1 MPGNPVLCAP
11 PFGQI
16 LQCCRALFNF
26 PRRVFGESHW
36 VAGDAGLGLAIA
48 KTCVEGLGGR
58 IRASNWEGG
67 GLVVKLE
74 RDAELKCSE
83 G

>member
-26 PRRVFGESHW
+26 PRRVFGESNW

-48 KTCVEGLGGR
+48 KTCVEGLGG
-58 IRASNWEGG
+58 G

-74 RDAELKCSE
+74 RDAELKGSE

>member
-1 MPGNPVLCAP
+1 MLLHSAKYYNVAGLCSISPA
-11 PFGQI
+11 
-16 LQCCRALFNF
+16 AY
-26 PRRVFGESHW
+26 FGESNW
-36 VAGDAGLGLAIA
+36 IAGDAGLGLAIA

-74 RDAELKCSE
+74 MDAELKCSE